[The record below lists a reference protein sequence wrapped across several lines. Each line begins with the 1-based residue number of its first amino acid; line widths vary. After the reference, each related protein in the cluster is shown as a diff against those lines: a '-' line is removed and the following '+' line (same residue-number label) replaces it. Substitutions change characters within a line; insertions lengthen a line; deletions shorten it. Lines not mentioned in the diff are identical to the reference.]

1 MSASITHTPIN
12 LRLLAVI
19 AALVLAAAATFA
31 AISAASQPTVHAAID
46 RNGSVHVSGYD
57 GGVSLLGRTQP

>member
-1 MSASITHTPIN
+1 MSASIIHTPVN

-31 AISAASQPTVHAAID
+31 AVSGASQPTVHTAID
-46 RNGSVHVSGYD
+46 RTGSIHVSGYD
-57 GGVSLLGRTQP
+57 GGVSLSGRTQP